1 MKKTLVIFMTLL
13 IAATAANAQVS
24 KFEDFTYPHT
34 AVKERKA
41 VPYRYIREAN
51 VKWSKRIHRVID
63 VREKQNKIMHWPRN
77 PFYLII
83 SDFLLT

>member
-1 MKKTLVIFMTLL
+1 MNRILIICMTIFLMTS
-13 IAATAANAQVS
+13 ASKAQIS
-24 KFEDFTYPHT
+24 KFEDFTFPHT

-63 VREKQNKIMHWPRN
+63 VREKQNKVMHC
-77 PFYLII
+77 
-83 SDFLLT
+83 